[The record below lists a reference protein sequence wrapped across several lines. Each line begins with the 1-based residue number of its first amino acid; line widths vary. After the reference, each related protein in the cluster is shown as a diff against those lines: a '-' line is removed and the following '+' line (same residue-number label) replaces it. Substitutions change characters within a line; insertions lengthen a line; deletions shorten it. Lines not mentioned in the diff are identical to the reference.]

1 MSTSKSKKVIVILG
15 PTASGKTGLAVKLAA
30 EFNGEIVSADSRQ
43 VYRGMDIGTG
53 KDLAEYSAKLK
64 VKSQNNTKSNKD
76 VYAEAEKL
84 KVVDIPH
91 HLIDVVDPNE
101 QYDLANYQLHAEAA
115 IEDIISRGKLPILVG
130 GSGLYLQA
138 VVDGYQLSSTEANEK
153 LREELEGVSAVE
165 LFTRLKKINSALADK
180 LNASDKHNPRRLVRY
195 LEVAAAGK
203 TERDE
208 RPSQGK
214 FECLLIGLE
223 WPKEVLD
230 ERIERR
236 LKERLEK
243 EGMVEE
249 VRQLHEGGVSWQR
262 LESFGLEYRYVSRYL
277 KRELNYEE
285 MFKRLFIAIKQFSKK
300 QLTWFRRWER
310 QGKVIHWLNGRE
322 EAELLI
328 REFIEK

>member
-1 MSTSKSKKVIVILG
+1 MSTVQSKKIIVILG

-53 KDLAEYSAKLK
+53 KDLKEFRVTSRESKANE
-64 VKSQNNTKSNKD
+64 
-76 VYAEAEKL
+76 
-84 KVVDIPH
+84 IPH
-91 HLIDVVDPNE
+91 HMIDVVNPNE
-101 QYDLANYQLHAEAA
+101 QYDLASYQLHAEAA
-115 IEDIISRGKLPILVG
+115 IDGIISRGKLPFLVG

-138 VVDGYQLSSTEANEK
+138 VVDGYQLSSIEANEK
-153 LREELEGVSAVE
+153 LREELEGVSTAE
-165 LFTRLKKINSALADK
+165 LFARLKKVNSALADK

-203 TERDE
+203 TERNE
-208 RPSQGK
+208 RPSQGRY
-214 FECLLIGLE
+214 ECLLIGLE

-249 VRQLHEGGVSWQR
+249 IRQLHESGVSWQR
-262 LESFGLEYRYVSRYL
+262 LESFGLEYRYVARYL

-300 QLTWFRRWER
+300 QSTWFRRWER
-310 QGKVIHWLNGRE
+310 QGKSIHWLNDKVK
-322 EAELLI
+322 AERLI
-328 REFIEK
+328 KEFIDK